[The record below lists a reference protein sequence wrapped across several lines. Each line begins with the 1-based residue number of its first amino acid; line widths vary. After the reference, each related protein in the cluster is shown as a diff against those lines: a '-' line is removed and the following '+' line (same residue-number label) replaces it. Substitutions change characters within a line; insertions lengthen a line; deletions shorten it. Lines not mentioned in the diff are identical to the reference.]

1 MGKVTIGAILA
12 IALPTL
18 YDVFWFGTLFTWMIP
33 RLSVGLIQILSSWTV
48 WEYIATI
55 LFFTI
60 GLVGA
65 IWAAIMLIL
74 IIGAVVLGD

>member
-1 MGKVTIGAILA
+1 MGKVAIGTILT

-18 YDVFWFGTLFTWMIP
+18 YDVFWFGTLFAWMIP
-33 RLSVGLIQILSSWTV
+33 RLSVGFVQILTSWTV

-65 IWAAIMLIL
+65 MLASIFL
-74 IIGAVVLGD
+74 VIIIGAFVLGD